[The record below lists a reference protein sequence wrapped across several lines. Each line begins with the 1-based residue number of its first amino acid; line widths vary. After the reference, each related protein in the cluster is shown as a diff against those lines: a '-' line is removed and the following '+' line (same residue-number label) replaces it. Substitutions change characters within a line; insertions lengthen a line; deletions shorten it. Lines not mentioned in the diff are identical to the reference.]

1 MTTCVTID
9 LGWFKAALFYG
20 WEKDEIPWEL
30 WQDFGSNYGQ
40 FGVTWSRSARDGVFH
55 MQSVSDPSHTLVAV
69 LFQGHS

>member
-30 WQDFGSNYGQ
+30 WQDFGSN
-40 FGVTWSRSARDGVFH
+40 
-55 MQSVSDPSHTLVAV
+55 MVSSE
-69 LFQGHS
+69 